1 MEAFERAWSVLK
13 EEGQRRTLR
22 SKNMDFPKAMMTF
35 GENITD
41 AQSFVVSPVN
51 SIRGWKSDGKERV
64 GPNLPMPQSKEDW
77 HQVAHAPFIDG
88 YEPEGYEAYQS
99 ESDAI
104 KDLMNIAASYTPDF
118 AQDGF
123 YHPNLHAF
131 DIDNDEWVTH
141 LGEGAPPEGNHERV
155 FRAKVMQDVGPFA
168 PHNPVY
174 PDWVWTK
181 IKREQDEGGNHHL
194 TLYTGKYPY
203 SLDWLHEQLQEDVTP
218 FVESGAIQ
226 FPSDE

>member
-22 SKNMDFPKAMMTF
+22 SKNMANFPNAMMTF

-41 AQSFVVSPVN
+41 AQSFVVSPLN
-51 SIRGWKSDGKERV
+51 SVRGWKSDGKERI
-64 GPNLPMPQSKEDW
+64 GPNLPMPQSEEDW

-88 YEPEGYEAYQS
+88 YEPEGYEAFNS
-99 ESDAI
+99 ESDALQF
-104 KDLMNIAASYTPDF
+104 LMNIDPDIPF
-118 AQDGF
+118 ADDGF

-131 DIDNDEWVTH
+131 DVDNDEWVTH
-141 LGEGAPPEGNHERV
+141 LGEGAPSEGDAERV
-155 FRAKVMQDVGPFA
+155 FRAKVMQDGGVYVS
-168 PHNPVY
+168 HNPVY

-203 SLDWLHEQLQEDVTP
+203 SLDRLHEQLQEDVTP